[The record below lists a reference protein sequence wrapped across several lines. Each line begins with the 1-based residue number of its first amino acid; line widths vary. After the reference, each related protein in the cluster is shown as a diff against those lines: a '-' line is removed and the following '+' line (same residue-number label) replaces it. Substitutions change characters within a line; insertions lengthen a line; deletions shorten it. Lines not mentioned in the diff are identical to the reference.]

1 MIGGDRLSILWSG
14 GRVGNWV
21 KALSITIVVGLFVW
35 VVGFSSVLGV
45 RAVRV
50 SGTNLLTSD
59 QILRAASISTGRP
72 LFRLNTGAVEDRVS
86 RLPEVRS
93 VRVSTSY
100 PSAVIIAVTE
110 RVAVGYRVL
119 ARGASLVD
127 VDNNAFRDVSSV
139 PARLPKLQTSGGE
152 VPDAARN
159 SAQAAVAAALP
170 GTVARTVALIVAPTP
185 ESVTLTLTDGRTVL
199 WGGTDRGAEKARL
212 LPILLK
218 QRGAYFDLSDPD
230 SVISRETT
238 GGR

>member
-1 MIGGDRLSILWSG
+1 VIGGGRLWSLWSG
-14 GRVGNWV
+14 RRVSNWA
-21 KALSITIVVGLFVW
+21 KALSVVIAVCLVVW
-35 VVGFSSVLGV
+35 VVGFSTVLGV
-45 RAVRV
+45 RTVRV

-59 QILRAASISTGRP
+59 QVLQVASISTGRP
-72 LFRLNTGAVEDRVS
+72 LFRLNTGAIEDRVS

-127 VDNNAFRDVSSV
+127 VDNNTFRDVSHV
-139 PARLPKLQTSGGE
+139 PSRLPKLQTSGGE

-159 SAQAAVAAALP
+159 SAQAVVAAALP

-185 ESVTLTLTDGRTVL
+185 ESVILTLTDGRTVL

-218 QRGAYFDLSDPD
+218 QRGTYFDLSDPD
-230 SVISRETT
+230 SVISREGT
-238 GGR
+238 GGG